1 MRGLMQDL
9 RYAARFL
16 VRAPETALIAV
27 FTLALGIGATTAVW
41 SLLDR
46 VLLAPLPYPDPDRVV
61 RIYEVLDGA
70 EPIPIMSAPNFLA
83 YRSENTTFQS
93 LAAFQNRQF
102 DYRDGD
108 QPETLTAAFVTAG
121 YFNVLG
127 FEPILGRV
135 FSEDEERGNDRV
147 VIVSHDVWRRHLG
160 ADPEIV
166 GRLITLNDRGYTVV
180 GVMPAELEHPE
191 SDDAGLWAP
200 APLYSVDSAR
210 ARWLS
215 VIGRMKADISIP
227 EAAADLAVIG
237 ARLAERFPVA
247 NTNYMVQ
254 TEDLHRYLT
263 GDAEPLLYLLA
274 GTVGFVLLI
283 SCANVTNLL
292 LARAAS
298 RRHEIGVRRAL
309 GAGRIQLIR
318 QLLTERALLAMAGG
332 AGGVV
337 LAYWGT
343 RAAVPLLPDVMTAA
357 GPIAIDQRMLLFTFA
372 VSLAAGLLVGLAPAF
387 QASGVN
393 PAAAIG
399 DRSRRQ
405 GGGGNMGGRIRNVL
419 VVAEIGLAL
428 ASLVGAGLM
437 MRSLGSL
444 QAEDTGFDAE
454 RVLTLRVKP
463 HWAQFSG
470 GRPDPVFYRDLLE
483 RIENLPNVV
492 SVGGSSSIP
501 TTARGRGWTIRAE
514 GQVTTGDDLFARPN
528 LIAGDYLTAL
538 GVPLVGGRFF
548 EESDDPDVQG
558 IAIINETLARR
569 LWPGQDPIGRPI
581 TALNR
586 FELQIV
592 GVVGDV
598 RDALDEDALP
608 KIYVPYKQFLGEL
621 RAMMLAIRTTT
632 DAVSVAPDVR
642 AVAQAMDDRIIIDRI
657 QTMDQVRGGLV
668 ADERFA
674 TLMLG
679 IFSAIAL
686 VLAAAG
692 IYGVMSHAV
701 VRRTGEIGVRRALG
715 ARGQDLVL
723 MVLGQGFRLI
733 GAGIALGMLG
743 SFLLTRILSNRLWGV
758 SAPDPWTMTAVA
770 LLLAAI
776 GLLACYVPA
785 RRATRVDPM
794 IALRYE

>member
-1 MRGLMQDL
+1 MRGLIQDL

-70 EPIPIMSAPNFLA
+70 EPITIMSAPNFLA

-93 LAAFQNRQF
+93 LAAFQHRQF

-147 VIVSHDVWRRHLG
+147 VIVSHDVWRRHLR

-191 SDDAGLWAP
+191 GDDAGLWAP

-283 SCANVTNLL
+283 ACANVTNLL

-318 QLLTERALLAMAGG
+318 QLLTRERPAGHG
-332 AGGVV
+332 RRRRRRG
-337 LAYWGT
+337 
-343 RAAVPLLPDVMTAA
+343 
-357 GPIAIDQRMLLFTFA
+357 
-372 VSLAAGLLVGLAPAF
+372 AGLLGDTSSGTA
-387 QASGVN
+387 ASGRDDC
-393 PAAAIG
+393 G
-399 DRSRRQ
+399 GTDR
-405 GGGGNMGGRIRNVL
+405 
-419 VVAEIGLAL
+419 
-428 ASLVGAGLM
+428 
-437 MRSLGSL
+437 
-444 QAEDTGFDAE
+444 D
-454 RVLTLRVKP
+454 
-463 HWAQFSG
+463 
-470 GRPDPVFYRDLLE
+470 
-483 RIENLPNVV
+483 
-492 SVGGSSSIP
+492 
-501 TTARGRGWTIRAE
+501 
-514 GQVTTGDDLFARPN
+514 
-528 LIAGDYLTAL
+528 
-538 GVPLVGGRFF
+538 
-548 EESDDPDVQG
+548 
-558 IAIINETLARR
+558 
-569 LWPGQDPIGRPI
+569 
-581 TALNR
+581 
-586 FELQIV
+586 
-592 GVVGDV
+592 
-598 RDALDEDALP
+598 
-608 KIYVPYKQFLGEL
+608 
-621 RAMMLAIRTTT
+621 
-632 DAVSVAPDVR
+632 
-642 AVAQAMDDRIIIDRI
+642 
-657 QTMDQVRGGLV
+657 
-668 ADERFA
+668 
-674 TLMLG
+674 
-679 IFSAIAL
+679 
-686 VLAAAG
+686 
-692 IYGVMSHAV
+692 
-701 VRRTGEIGVRRALG
+701 
-715 ARGQDLVL
+715 
-723 MVLGQGFRLI
+723 
-733 GAGIALGMLG
+733 
-743 SFLLTRILSNRLWGV
+743 
-758 SAPDPWTMTAVA
+758 
-770 LLLAAI
+770 
-776 GLLACYVPA
+776 
-785 RRATRVDPM
+785 
-794 IALRYE
+794 